1 LVESVKNWRSKWFY
15 AGNMHLPLEVHSND
29 ALVHNTRWDKEVL
42 SATEIEGIR
51 LFLNQIKAMKDA

>member
-1 LVESVKNWRSKWFY
+1 
-15 AGNMHLPLEVHSND
+15 MHLPLEVHSND

>member
-1 LVESVKNWRSKWFY
+1 
-15 AGNMHLPLEVHSND
+15 MHLPLEVHSND
-29 ALVHNTRWDKEVL
+29 ALVHNKRWDKEVL